1 MTHDSENHQAS
12 LLRQARQAIM
22 FTTNRPDLVFAKGRG
37 AYLWDVAGE
46 KYLDFIA
53 GWAVCAL
60 GHSHPA
66 ISSAL
71 RKQSRRLINPS
82 PSFYNE
88 PMIEFARQL
97 TEVSCLDKV
106 FFVSTGAEANEGAV
120 KLARKYGQKFLNGAH
135 EIITVWNSFHGRTL
149 AMMAASGKQNFELLF
164 LPKPEGFIRVPF
176 NDIKALAAKVSAN
189 TCGIMLEPVLGEGGV
204 HSQSPEYLQE
214 VRELCTARN
223 IPLIFDEVQTG
234 FGRTG
239 TLFAYEQTGI
249 EPDIMTLA
257 KGIGGGFPLAAL
269 LAKDRFAVF
278 EAGDQGG
285 TYCGTPLA
293 TAVGLAVLRT
303 IRDERILDNVVT
315 VGAYLEERLRQLQE
329 EFLVIGEVR
338 GRGLLYAIGLK
349 EEIANDIAGR
359 CLERRLIVNAA
370 NPQTIRFMPALT
382 IGTKEVDAMLKILV
396 QVLKSLQ
403 KEQAHG

>member
-1 MTHDSENHQAS
+1 VKNESEK
-12 LLRQARQAIM
+12 RQAALLTRARQSVM
-22 FTTNRPDLVFAKGRG
+22 FTTNRPDLVFSRGKG
-37 AYLWDVAGE
+37 AYLWDVTGN
-46 KYLDFIA
+46 KYLDFIS

-66 ISSAL
+66 IASVL
-71 RKQSRRLINPS
+71 KKQSRRLINPS

-88 PMIEFARQL
+88 PMIEFARKL
-97 TEVSCLDKV
+97 TQVSCFDKV

-120 KLARKYGQKFLNGAH
+120 KLARKYGQKQLNGAH

-149 AMMAASGKQNFELLF
+149 AMMAASGKENFEPLF
-164 LPKPEGFIRVPF
+164 LPKPEGFLRVPF
-176 NDIKALAAKVSAN
+176 NDIAALKAKVSEN
-189 TCGIMLEPVLGEGGV
+189 TCAIMLEPILGEGGV
-204 HSQSPEYLQE
+204 HLQSPEYLRE
-214 VRELCTARN
+214 VREICTQRK

-257 KGIGGGFPLAAL
+257 KGIGNGFPLAAL

-293 TAVGLAVLRT
+293 TAVGLAVLDT
-303 IRDERILDNVVT
+303 IRDDRILENVVK
-315 VGAYLEERLRQLQE
+315 VGAYLERRLLQLKEQ
-329 EFLVIGEVR
+329 FPVIGEVR
-338 GRGLLYAIGLK
+338 GRGLLYAIGLNQ
-349 EEIANDIAGR
+349 EIAHDIAAR

-382 IGTKEVDAMLKILV
+382 IGTKEVDAMLKILK
-396 QVLKSLQ
+396 QVLTTLKKGGS
-403 KEQAHG
+403 H

>member
-1 MTHDSENHQAS
+1 MYDTEKHQAS
-12 LLRQARQAIM
+12 LLKQARKSIM
-22 FTTNRPDLVFAKGRG
+22 FTTNRPDLVFVKGKG
-37 AYLWDVAGE
+37 SYLWDATGK

-60 GHSHPA
+60 GHSDPV
-66 ISSAL
+66 ISSTL
-71 RKQSRRLINPS
+71 KKQSRRLINPS

-106 FFVSTGAEANEGAV
+106 FFGSTGAEANEGAV
-120 KLARKYGQKFLNGAH
+120 KLARKYGRKHLNGAH

-149 AMMAASGKQNFELLF
+149 AMMAASGKQNFEPLF

-176 NDIKALAAKVSAN
+176 NDIKALKAKVSAK
-189 TCGIMLEPVLGEGGV
+189 TCAIMLEPVLGEGGV
-204 HSQSPEYLQE
+204 HLQSPEYLLE
-214 VRELCTARN
+214 VCELCTAHK

-239 TLFAYEQTGI
+239 TLFAYEQTGV

-257 KGIGGGFPLAAL
+257 KGIGNGFPLAAL
-269 LAKDRFAVF
+269 LAKDKFAVF

-293 TAVGLAVLRT
+293 TAVGLAVLTT
-303 IRDERILDNVVT
+303 IRDERILENVVK
-315 VGAYLEERLRQLQE
+315 VGVYLEERLLRLKEQ
-329 EFLVIGEVR
+329 FPVIKEVR
-338 GRGLLYAIGLK
+338 GIGLLYAFGL
-349 EEIANDIAGR
+349 EQEIANDIAE
-359 CLERRLIVNAA
+359 CCMERRLIVNSA

-382 IGTKEVDAMLKILV
+382 IGKKEVDAMLTILKK
-396 QVLKSLQ
+396 VLKSI
-403 KEQAHG
+403 